1 MGSKLPHSWSLYPS
15 CHLNERVVI
24 VQRVHEVRLGG
35 KRDARVSSLV
45 AVRECAEGA
54 QVTRAFIVRPFDEKD
69 VPGVGKV
76 DFNWIDRELIS
87 PALEKLEI
95 HGRTTAEI
103 LQQGNIQGDIFN
115 RLLCAQVVIADVS
128 IANANVFYELGIRHA
143 LRDRFTCLIK
153 FQVPGQGPLFDIAAE
168 RCLVY
173 DVKYPSASV
182 DELARRIDVTINADR
197 SDSPVF
203 HFVQDLPSLS
213 SSRLVTV
220 PQEFLEDV
228 EAAEKYGHLGIL
240 CAFAA
245 ELRELD
251 LPWASA
257 GLVHIAE
264 ALFAQRAWNV
274 ARELWEVVRE
284 ENPQDPLAN
293 GRLAA
298 IYQKQPQPDLVAS
311 DQAIERALVG
321 AEGETLA
328 DLRALRASNN
338 KTRWIQQ
345 WQDIVDVEERRC
357 VALDAPY
364 WQEAFD
370 GYREAFVGHL
380 NHYYSGINALTL
392 ATIRVALAQA
402 LPEPWSCR
410 CSSHEEANQKLQSAQ
425 RELSLLATAVRV
437 SISAALARNDS
448 WAAITNAD
456 YECLNSD
463 RVAYVLG
470 LYRAALKD
478 SSHQSRG
485 AVRRQLAVLKDL
497 DVVSAN
503 ASAAIE
509 VIDGFGRSKSV
520 TEVPAMVLAFA
531 GHRLDASGRK
541 PERFPARAE
550 AQARA
555 MIHHKI
561 VELKT
566 QVSGNVIGYAGCA
579 SGGDILFH
587 EVCEELGVPT
597 EVFLAGPRAPYLEAS
612 VQDGGADWVRRFD
625 VIQLRHAGRI
635 NQLTPDLDLPRW
647 LRSVEDFGI
656 WQHNNLWLL
665 HSALAH
671 GAEKVVLIALWNGM
685 RGGGPGGTE
694 HMVTEVK
701 RLGGRCEVLDAKLL
715 LA

>member
-1 MGSKLPHSWSLYPS
+1 M
-15 CHLNERVVI
+15 
-24 VQRVHEVRLGG
+24 
-35 KRDARVSSLV
+35 
-45 AVRECAEGA
+45 
-54 QVTRAFIVRPFDEKD
+54 TRAFIVRPFDEKD

-76 DFNWIDRELIS
+76 DFDWIDRELIS

-95 HGRTTAEI
+95 YGRTTAEI

-115 RLLCAQVVIADVS
+115 RLLCAHVVVADVS

-153 FQVPGQGPLFDIAAE
+153 FQVPGQGPIFDIAAE

-173 DVKYPSASV
+173 DVKCPSASV
-182 DELARRIDVTINADR
+182 DELARCIDATINADKA
-197 SDSPVF
+197 DSPVF

-213 SSRLVTV
+213 SCRLVSV
-220 PQEFLEDV
+220 PQEFMEDV
-228 EAAEKYGHLGIL
+228 EAASKYGHLGVL
-240 CAFAA
+240 GAFAA

-257 GLVHIAE
+257 GLVHIAD
-264 ALFAQRAWNV
+264 ALFAQKAWNA
-274 ARELWEVVRE
+274 ARELWELVRD
-284 ENPQDPLAN
+284 ENPQDPLPN
-293 GRLAA
+293 SRLAS

-311 DQAIERALVG
+311 DQAIERALVD

-328 DLRALRASNN
+328 ELRALRASNN
-338 KTRWIQQ
+338 KTRWMQQ
-345 WQDIVDVEERRC
+345 WQGIDGLEERRC
-357 VALDAPY
+357 VALEAPY
-364 WQEAFD
+364 WQEALD

-380 NHYYSGINALTL
+380 NHYYSGINAMTL
-392 ATIRVALAQA
+392 ATIRVALAKA
-402 LPEPWSCR
+402 LPEPWSSR
-410 CSSHEEANQKLQSAQ
+410 CSSHEEANQKLELAQ
-425 RELSLLATAVRV
+425 KELRLLTTAVKV
-437 SISAALARNDS
+437 SVGAASARHDP

-456 YECLNSD
+456 YECLTSE
-463 RVAYVLG
+463 RVEYVRG

-478 SSHQSRG
+478 FSHQGRD
-485 AVRRQLAVLKDL
+485 AVRRQLAILKDL
-497 DVVSAN
+497 DVASAN

-509 VIDGFGRSKSV
+509 VIDGFGRTKSV
-520 TEVPAMVLAFA
+520 AEVPSMVLAFA
-531 GHRLDASGRK
+531 GHRLDAPGRK

-550 AQARA
+550 ALART

-561 VELKT
+561 VELKA

-587 EVCEELGVPT
+587 EVCDELGVPT
-597 EVFLAGPRAPYLEAS
+597 QVLLAGPRAPYLDAS
-612 VQDGGADWVRRFD
+612 VQDGGAEWVRRFD
-625 VIQLRHAGRI
+625 VIQQRHVGRI
-635 NQLTPDLDLPRW
+635 NQLTPDLDVPRW

-671 GAEKVVLIALWNGM
+671 GAEKVVLIALWNGT
-685 RGGGPGGTE
+685 RGDGPGGTE

-701 RLGGRCEVLDAKLL
+701 RQGGRCEVLDARVLL
-715 LA
+715 T